1 MTAHRNRP
9 ERPGRARSSGWDAPA
24 ALSQNIMNIA
34 SPIRRILLTVALALT
49 ASTTIATP
57 ANAAPISTPVITT
70 QINNTATNFGE
81 DIFVTLTLAGM
92 EGAEQANVDIQLFDL
107 SVDPA
112 AAGSPLDSFTLN
124 GITNGTHFW
133 VGVHTVY
140 LNLEGHTLSYRTRIS
155 STSDGVGVGA
165 WSTLGDPTSTADV
178 NARPLG
184 YDMYNAYGGAN
195 VGMETFASVWF
206 HSVGV
211 GNTVTVQFQLFDLT
225 LDPTGTGAPLVDE
238 TNPGIV
244 DGFNYPFAKYVILP
258 SQLNHTL
265 GYRTRILASPAGTFG
280 WTALGANYSTTLVYP
295 TRNTS
300 VKLTKQASASPT
312 GPWSDTA
319 TVAFGAPTYWR
330 LTVTNDGDLKN
341 YNFKFTDVTTPDCV
355 TAGNAAVA
363 AAAAAAN
370 PVDPDG
376 LILLPGES
384 FNFVCSTPATVA
396 GVTNTAS
403 VSVDALERTTI
414 GGNGTRASTS
424 TATATVLV
432 PAPATTTTTAGT
444 TTTVGDSGSNVPVA
458 TTTTLDIAIEPLP
471 SIVTTTQP
479 KGLPT
484 TGTDTGT
491 MLAVA
496 FTVLFAGLI
505 LLVVRRRRVA

>member
-1 MTAHRNRP
+1 
-9 ERPGRARSSGWDAPA
+9 
-24 ALSQNIMNIA
+24 MNIT
-34 SPIRRILLTVALALT
+34 SQTHRILLAAAAALT
-49 ASTTIATP
+49 VSAAIATP
-57 ANAAPISTPVITT
+57 ANAAPISVPVIAT
-70 QINNTATNFGE
+70 QINNVAPNFGE
-81 DIFVTLTLAGM
+81 DIFVTLTLSGM

-112 AAGSPLDSFTLN
+112 AAGSPLNSFTLN
-124 GITNGTHFW
+124 SVGNGTYSG

-140 LNLEGHTLSYRTRIS
+140 LNLEGHTLSYRTRI
-155 STSDGVGVGA
+155 
-165 WSTLGDPTSTADV
+165 TSTTDGLTVGPWSALADPASTANV

-184 YDMYNAYGGAN
+184 YDMYNAVGWAN

-225 LDPTGTGAPLVDE
+225 LDPTGAGAPLVDQ

-244 DGFNYPFAKYVILP
+244 DGFNHPFAKYVVLA

-280 WTALGANYSTTLVYP
+280 WTALGADYSTTLVYP
-295 TRNTS
+295 TLNTS
-300 VKLTKQASASPT
+300 VELTKQASASPT

-319 TVAFGAPTYWR
+319 TVASGAPTYWR
-330 LTVTNDGDLKN
+330 LTVTNDGDLKI

-384 FNFVCSTPATVA
+384 FNFVCSAPVTVA
-396 GVTNTAS
+396 GAVNTAS
-403 VSVDALERTTI
+403 VSVEALERITI
-414 GGNGTRASTS
+414 GGNGTRAASS

-432 PAPATTTTTAGT
+432 PAPATA
-444 TTTVGDSGSNVPVA
+444 TTVGDSGSGAPAA
-458 TTTTLDIAIEPLP
+458 TTTTPQALP
-471 SIVTTTQP
+471 A
-479 KGLPT
+479 
-484 TGTDTGT
+484 TGADTGT
-491 MLAVA
+491 TLTVA
-496 FTVLFAGLI
+496 FAALFVGLA
-505 LLVVRRRRVA
+505 LLAARRRAA